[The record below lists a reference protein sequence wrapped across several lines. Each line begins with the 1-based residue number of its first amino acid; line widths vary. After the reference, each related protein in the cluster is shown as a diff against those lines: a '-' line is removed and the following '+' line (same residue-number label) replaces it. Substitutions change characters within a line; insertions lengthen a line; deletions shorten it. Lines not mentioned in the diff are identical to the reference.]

1 MQAQIRALERAKNTG
16 QFSSPEDVLEANGLN
31 FEVGTA
37 EDAAAAAQ
45 AAADAED
52 MPNSNGNGSP
62 ATVVQVVSSG
72 SNGAGG
78 RTIQVR
84 FSTGARNL
92 SCREFECRPTCMVA
106 VMGGSV
112 IHFFS

>member
-1 MQAQIRALERAKNTG
+1 MYTCSLSLLQAQIRALERAKNTG

-52 MPNSNGNGSP
+52 MQASSNSNGCGSP

-84 FSTGARNL
+84 G
-92 SCREFECRPTCMVA
+92 E
-106 VMGGSV
+106 G
-112 IHFFS
+112 